1 MTVQGCSQAQSA
13 KPVEAF
19 TVATKVAVWHRPW
32 VCLYDVPAELGL
44 AALSACNRS
53 WCLASKWAGP
63 TSAGAEPPPV
73 IPPALW
79 PWRANARGSS
89 GL

>member
-13 KPVEAF
+13 EPVEAF

-53 WCLASKWAGP
+53 
-63 TSAGAEPPPV
+63 
-73 IPPALW
+73 
-79 PWRANARGSS
+79 
-89 GL
+89 